1 MGESLVD
8 HDEQGNIKMANR
20 ETLLDTFLAPWQQT
34 VRDYMGVTGEKSGL
48 NNGPLIEAVPQVNQT
63 PAERIIQGQNN
74 SYIIIGRDRPRG
86 PEGGNGAEI
95 ANTGAGCID
104 IIAGLSG
111 VTAKATAP
119 DGEEVA
125 TNKNPDLDSARIYIS
140 QRAKDIDS
148 EEYFSIAEGQVG
160 YVGQSS
166 AIAVKAD
173 SVRIIGRQGIK
184 LVTGDSYSG
193 GSGFWIGDN
202 TQGIDLIAGNDDEDL
217 QPLVKGDTL
226 AQVLDRMCDLM
237 LELEGHINAVQ
248 SFAIASA
255 VPGPQT
261 VAAGVPLTL
270 ETTSMAG
277 FAKRVGALKM
287 DYSSLNPIAFSN
299 FRSKYNTTN

>member
-1 MGESLVD
+1 
-8 HDEQGNIKMANR
+8 MARR
-20 ETLLDTFLAPWQQT
+20 ETLLDTFLAPWQKNI
-34 VRDYMGVTGEKSGL
+34 RDLTGITGEKSGL
-48 NNGPLIEAVPQVNQT
+48 NNGPIIEAVPQLNQT

-111 VTAKATAP
+111 VTAKATTA
-119 DGEEVA
+119 DGEAVA

-160 YVGQSS
+160 FVEQSS

-202 TQGIDLIAGNDDEDL
+202 TQGIDLIAGNDDTEL
-217 QPLVKGDTL
+217 EPLVKGDTL
-226 AQVLDRMCDLM
+226 AKILDRMCNLM

-261 VAAGVPLTL
+261 AAACAPLVL
-270 ETTSMAG
+270 ETTSMSG

-287 DYSSLNPIAFSN
+287 DYSASNPIAFSN